1 MLILL
6 HLPPKTRTEN
16 PHACSISGEYAEY
29 LNEALPLLELK
40 EYLEKRDHL
49 GPCSGFEKCQ
59 VSLLRLEFAAMVR
72 FFSRA
77 NLFNLI
83 KIM

>member
-6 HLPPKTRTEN
+6 HLPPKTCTEN

-40 EYLEKRDHL
+40 EYLEKETIW
-49 GPCSGFEKCQ
+49 GPVVG
-59 VSLLRLEFAAMVR
+59 LRSVR
-72 FFSRA
+72 SHYYG
-77 NLFNLI
+77 
-83 KIM
+83 